1 MSILEYYNNLEI
13 RSYNA
18 LINFTGGG
26 RSIGK
31 TTAWKN
37 TALRAYNKDGVMT
50 IWVRRTEEQTK
61 ATKQS
66 IASFITPTVQKL
78 SGVDIDDLRIEGN
91 YCKVRDGKNW
101 RNVIK
106 FCSLSTARKER
117 SIEEKNPKFMVFDE
131 YTTTPEEYALFRG
144 NEVRALIDLFITKK
158 RETGLRLFCL
168 GNSEYILNPYFE
180 YFGIPT
186 IDGIHT
192 FKNRSICVENSPLI
206 AKNMGGQIAD
216 ALAGT
221 EYGEFLQT
229 NADCTGWHILPRPD
243 NCNIYATFGIKG
255 QYLNAHSFNGGL
267 WFSVG
272 KPRGLIFSDDTEII
286 KKVSCISLRDNIRML
301 GYYKNCR
308 KFNRIFFENTKSNA
322 LYRFLP

>member
-1 MSILEYYNNLEI
+1 MHSLEFYNNLEI

-18 LINFTGGG
+18 LFNFTDGG

-37 TALRAYNKDGVMT
+37 TALRAYNKEGVMT

-66 IASFITPTVQKL
+66 ITSFITPTVQKL
-78 SGVDIDDLRIEGN
+78 ASIDIDDLRIEGN
-91 YCKVRDGKNW
+91 YCKIRDGKKW
-101 RNVIK
+101 ENVIK
-106 FCSLSTARKER
+106 FCSLSTSRKER

-158 RETGLRLFCL
+158 RETDLRLFCL

-180 YFGIPT
+180 YFGIHA

-192 FKNRSICVENSPLI
+192 YKNRSICVENSAI
-206 AKNMGGQIAD
+206 ISKTMGGQLGD

-229 NADCTGWHILPRPD
+229 NTDCTGWHIIPRPE
-243 NCNIYATFGIKG
+243 NCNIYATFGVRG
-255 QYLNAHSFNGGL
+255 QYLNAYAYNGGL
-267 WFSVG
+267 WFSAG
-272 KPRGLIFSDDTEII
+272 KPRGMVFSDDTGII
-286 KKVSCISLRDNIRML
+286 KNMSCVGLRTNMRML
-301 GYYKNCR
+301 GYYKTC
-308 KFNRIFFENTKSNA
+308 KSLNRVYFENIKSNA